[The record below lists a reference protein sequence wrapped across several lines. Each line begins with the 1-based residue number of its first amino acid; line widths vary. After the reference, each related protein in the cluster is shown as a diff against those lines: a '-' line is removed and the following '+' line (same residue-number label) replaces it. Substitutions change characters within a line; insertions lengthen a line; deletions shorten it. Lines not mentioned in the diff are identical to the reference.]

1 MLQPENITKTHSSKR
16 TPPKWEIRNLLKISP
31 KSAPYVF
38 LAPALILIIIFT
50 IYPVISSF
58 ILSFQEVRGVETT
71 FVGLA
76 NYTRLFHDPVFY
88 KSLLNTFEILIVQVP
103 IMLSISLLIAV
114 GLHSTMV
121 KAKAF
126 FRIAF
131 FMPAIT
137 ALVAAAI
144 VFMIMLDEH
153 FGLVNYFLSK
163 IGISP
168 IHWLTSPF
176 WAKISIIIVMTWRWT
191 GYNMVIFLAGLQ
203 NIPGELYEA
212 ASMDGAGKIRQF
224 FMITV
229 PQLKPVFIF
238 TVVMSTIGTLQ
249 LFDEPFILT
258 QGGPNNATTTITLY
272 LYQTGFKYFEFG
284 YASAIAYVLVFII
297 AIISWVQMKWVGDLD
312 E

>member
-1 MLQPENITKTHSSKR
+1 MLQPENITKTHSAKQAV
-16 TPPKWEIRNLLKISP
+16 PKWEFRNLLRISP

-38 LAPALILIIIFT
+38 LAPALLLIIIFT

-71 FVGLA
+71 FVGLS

-88 KSLLNTFEILIVQVP
+88 KSLLNTFQILIVQVP

-114 GLHSTMV
+114 GLHSSMV

-137 ALVAAAI
+137 ALVAASI

-168 IHWLTSPF
+168 IHWMTSPF
-176 WAKISIIIVMTWRWT
+176 WAKVSIIIVMTWRWT

-258 QGGPNNATTTITLY
+258 QGGPNSATTTITLY

>member
-1 MLQPENITKTHSSKR
+1 MQGTEKATVSTATNYQVKSRK
-16 TPPKWEIRNLLKISP
+16 KLLTP

-38 LAPALILIIIFT
+38 IAPAFLLIVIFT

-58 ILSFQEVRGVETT
+58 ILSFQEVRGIEKS

-76 NYTRLFHDPVFY
+76 NYARLFQDPIFY
-88 KSLLNTFEILIVQVP
+88 KSLLNTFVILIIQVP
-103 IMLSISLLIAV
+103 IMIFLSLLIAV
-114 GLHSTMV
+114 GLHSSMV

-126 FRIAF
+126 FRIAY

-137 ALVAAAI
+137 ALVAASI
-144 VFMIMLDEH
+144 VFMILLDEH
-153 FGLVNYFLSK
+153 FGLVNYFLSFL
-163 IGISP
+163 GIENIP
-168 IHWLTSPF
+168 WLNSPF
-176 WAKISIIIVMTWRWT
+176 WAKVSVILVMTWRWT

-203 NIPGELYEA
+203 NISSDLYEA

-224 FMITV
+224 FSITI

-258 QGGPNNATTTITLY
+258 HGGPNSATMTITLY
-272 LYQTGFKYFEFG
+272 LYETGFKYFDFG
-284 YASAIAYVLVFII
+284 YASAIAYVLVLIT
-297 AIISWVQMKWVGDLD
+297 AIISWVQMKMVGEKDK
-312 E
+312 

>member
-1 MLQPENITKTHSSKR
+1 MLQPQNMTKTHSAKQAV
-16 TPPKWEIRNLLKISP
+16 PKFQNLLRISP

-71 FVGLA
+71 FVGLS

-88 KSLLNTFEILIVQVP
+88 KSLLNTFQILIVQVP

-137 ALVAAAI
+137 ALVAASI

-176 WAKISIIIVMTWRWT
+176 WAKVSIIIVMTWRWT

-258 QGGPNNATTTITLY
+258 QGGPNNATATITLY